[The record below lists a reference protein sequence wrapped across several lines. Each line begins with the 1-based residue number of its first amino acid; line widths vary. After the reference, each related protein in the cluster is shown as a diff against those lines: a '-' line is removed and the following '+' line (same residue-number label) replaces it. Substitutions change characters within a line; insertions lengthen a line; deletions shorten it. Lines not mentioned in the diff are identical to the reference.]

1 MSASRIEAGPRTASP
16 SISLKPKEH
25 GAYAIVTIPMLT
37 ALITSGISLV
47 GVAVVVTSL
56 AGFFAHEP
64 LLVTLGHRGGRV
76 RRDAPGARPRAIGLL
91 LLSVLAGTT
100 AMWLGTP
107 VVRITL
113 VGCLLL
119 AIASLTLA
127 VARQHRTL
135 GGQLFGVAGLSVPCV
150 PILIAGGL
158 SAQQSVLVWAVW
170 LLGFVSTTL
179 AVRGVIAAQKRQP
192 RTLHWTGLGL
202 TTVAIAG
209 PAWAGIW
216 LPLATL
222 PMIAASWLLMAWPP
236 PAKYLKRV
244 GWTLVAGTIVT
255 ATIIVIGLRT

>member
-1 MSASRIEAGPRTASP
+1 MSTAVIEAAPRNASP
-16 SISLKPKEH
+16 TVSLKPKEH
-25 GAYAIVTIPMLT
+25 GAYAIVMIPILT
-37 ALITSGISLV
+37 ALVTSDASIV
-47 GVAVVVTSL
+47 GAAVVVASI
-56 AGFFAHEP
+56 AGFCAHEP
-64 LLVTLGHRGGRV
+64 LLVALGHRGRRV
-76 RRDAPGARPRAIGLL
+76 RRDAPVARSRATGLL

-100 AMWLGTP
+100 AMWFGTP
-107 VVRITL
+107 GVRISL

-158 SAQQSVLVWAVW
+158 SVPQTLLVWSVW

-192 RTLHWTGLGL
+192 RALHWSGLGL

-209 PAWAGIW
+209 AVWAGIW
-216 LPLATL
+216 LPLASL
-222 PMIAASWLLMAWPP
+222 PMIAASWLLMLWPP

-244 GWTLVAGTIVT
+244 GWTLVVGTITT
-255 ATIIVIGLRT
+255 AAIVAIGLTT

>member
-1 MSASRIEAGPRTASP
+1 MIEVAPRTATP
-16 SISLKPKEH
+16 TVSLKPKEH

-37 ALITSGISLV
+37 ALVTSGASIVS
-47 GVAVVVTSL
+47 VAVVVASL
-56 AGFFAHEP
+56 SGFFAHEP
-64 LLVTLGHRGGRV
+64 LLVALGHRGRRV
-76 RRDAPGARPRAIGLL
+76 RRDAPVARSRATGLL

-100 AMWLGTP
+100 AMWFGTP
-107 VVRITL
+107 GVRITL

-150 PILIAGGL
+150 PILMTGGL
-158 SAQQSVLVWAVW
+158 SWQQTLLVWSVW

-192 RTLHWTGLGL
+192 RTLHWSGLGFA
-202 TTVAIAG
+202 TVAIAG
-209 PAWAGIW
+209 SASAGIW

-222 PMIAASWLLMAWPP
+222 PMIAASWFLMVWPP

-244 GWTLVAGTIVT
+244 GWTLVVGTIAT
-255 ATIIVIGLRT
+255 AAIVLTGLTT